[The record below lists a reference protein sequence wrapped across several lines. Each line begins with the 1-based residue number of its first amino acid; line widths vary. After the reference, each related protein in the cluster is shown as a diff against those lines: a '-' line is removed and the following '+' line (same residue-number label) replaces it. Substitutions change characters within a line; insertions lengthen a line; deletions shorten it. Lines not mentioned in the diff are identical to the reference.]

1 MNPVT
6 IARTLAVCVVLASA
20 QGCRQEISETLYYE
34 FAPAEGDG
42 EEKIDVDAW
51 RRSVDH
57 RINVDGQAA
66 RVTVTED
73 DRYEIGV
80 FPNKSIERIRW
91 RLEHQGDVEMRIL
104 AHPAV
109 HAAIANTARSIDEGV
124 VVNEAGNPLAK
135 WVPILMDDAGQPW
148 IEIPEDQAV
157 IRTGPEGQQEVL
169 VVIDDKNIDE
179 QDIVKL
185 MFSTDESGR
194 HAIRYYL
201 SAPAA
206 IELQKL
212 TQANLPTEGLPQVRL
227 MGYILDGKL
236 WSVTPLNE
244 ELADSGFI
252 TGDFTPEM
260 VRNMLA
266 VYGYNNYDRIQ
277 PGGRLP
283 APLVP
288 VEPENKNPQTEEEE

>member
-1 MNPVT
+1 MKLTT
-6 IARTLAVCVVLASA
+6 IAKTLAVCLVFASV
-20 QGCRQEISETLYYE
+20 QGCRQEISDTIYYE
-34 FAPAEGDG
+34 FAPVEGDG
-42 EEKIDVDAW
+42 EEEIDVEAW

-66 RVTVTED
+66 RVTVTEN
-73 DRYEIGV
+73 DRYQIGV

-124 VVNEAGNPLAK
+124 VVDDKGKPLAK
-135 WVPILMDDAGQPW
+135 WVPVAMDDTGQPW
-148 IEIPEDQAV
+148 IDIPEDQAV
-157 IRTGPEGQQEVL
+157 LRSGPEGKPEVL
-169 VVIDDKNIDE
+169 VLIDDKNIDE

-185 MFSTDESGR
+185 MFSTDEEGR

-206 IELQKL
+206 IEMQKL
-212 TQANLPTEGLPQVRL
+212 TKANLPTEGQPQVRL
-227 MGYILDGKL
+227 LGYILDGQV
-236 WSVTPLNE
+236 WSITPLKE

-252 TGDFTPEM
+252 TGDFEPEM

-288 VEPENKNPQTEEEE
+288 VMPGKKDLEEEGE